1 VRAKALTIVGLAAVL
16 AAPAAGAPQ
25 PKPLLRQAA
34 ASLVAAGAPGVEVL
48 VNDGKTTVRF
58 AAGVSNRTTK
68 TPLRSTDPFRV
79 GSLTKSFVATVV
91 LQLAGEGKLGLDD
104 SVERWLPGLV
114 PNGAA
119 VTLRELLSHRSG
131 IFDYVDDQ
139 RVFDPYLTDPGFTW
153 QPREL
158 VALAVSH
165 PAGFAPG
172 ARYEYSNTNYVLLGL
187 VIEAATGDTV
197 GAELQQRVFTP
208 LGLSHTS
215 YAPNAHPPDS
225 IAHGYLLSQRPQ
237 LDTTFYSASYA
248 DAAGAIV
255 STVDDLAHFYR
266 ALLGG
271 RLLAAP
277 LLVQME
283 NTRPISRGSGYGL
296 GLLRLRLSCGTFLG
310 HTGDIPGYSTF
321 AFATRDG
328 KHQFVVAVTADG
340 FGRKAQAAY
349 NVLVE
354 RAACG

>member
-1 VRAKALTIVGLAAVL
+1 MSLAALL

-25 PKPLLRQAA
+25 SKPALGLATTA
-34 ASLVAAGAPGVEVL
+34 LVAAGAPGVEVL

-58 AAGVSNRTTK
+58 AAGVSNRATK
-68 TPLRSTDPFRV
+68 TPLQSTDPFRV
-79 GSLTKSFVATVV
+79 GSLTKTFVAAVV

-114 PNGAA
+114 PSGAG

-131 IFDYVDDQ
+131 IFDYVEDPS
-139 RVFDPYLTDPGFTW
+139 VFARYLSDPGFTW

-172 ARYEYSNTNYVLLGL
+172 TRYEYSNTNYVLLGL
-187 VIEAATGDTV
+187 VVEAATGDTV
-197 GAELQQRVFTP
+197 GAELQQRVFSP
-208 LGLSHTS
+208 LGLSQTS
-215 YAPNAHPPDS
+215 YAPDAHPPDS
-225 IAHGYLLSQRPQ
+225 IAHGYLLSQKPQ

-255 STVDDLAHFYR
+255 STLDDLAHFYR

-277 LLVQME
+277 LLAQMK
-283 NTRPISRGSGYGL
+283 NTRSIGGGNGYGL

-321 AFATRDG
+321 AFARRDG
-328 KHQFVVAVTADG
+328 KRQFVVAANGDG
-340 FGRKAQAAY
+340 FGRRAQAAY
-349 NVLVE
+349 NVLVQ